1 MYPHDACPAHIAA
14 DRPGD
19 TSANTSN
26 LANPRR
32 LFPPHYYAEHR
43 KAAPGVLSANGT
55 VVA

>member
-14 DRPGD
+14 DGPGD